1 MKIVVLNG
9 SPRLNGNTAK
19 HVEAFKAGAEAAGNE
34 VVVLTV
40 GKMNINGCLG
50 CEYCHG
56 KCEGKCIQM
65 DDMDLVYPE
74 IATADL
80 VVLASPV
87 YYWSF
92 TGQMQ
97 SVITRFYAP
106 GKPAAKKYAMIISS
120 GSPNVYNAIKE
131 QYKSMLNYFGAE
143 DVGTF
148 FYNGATNSSEAAL
161 AELKAFG
168 ESLK

>member
-1 MKIVVLNG
+1 MKILVLNG
-9 SPRLNGNTAK
+9 SPRVAGNTAK

-34 VVVLTV
+34 VVVLKV
-40 GKMNINGCLG
+40 GNMKVNGCLG

-56 KCEGKCIQM
+56 KGEGKCIQN
-65 DDMDLVYPE
+65 DDMALVYPE

-80 VVLASPV
+80 VVFASPV

-92 TGQMQ
+92 TGQLQ

-106 GKPAAKKYAMIISS
+106 GKPVAKKYAMIISS
-120 GSPNVYNAIKE
+120 GSPNVYSAITE
-131 QYKSMLNYFGAE
+131 QYKNMLAYFGAE
-143 DVGTF
+143 DTGCF
-148 FYNGATNSSEAAL
+148 FYNGDANSSEAAL
-161 AELKAFG
+161 AEIKAFG